1 MRRLIEWFFS
11 LFISKQKI
19 EEFKAE
25 EAKRLRKEYTEYQN
39 KVYFNKLSKNATK
52 KRL

>member
-1 MRRLIEWFFS
+1 MRRIIEWFFS
-11 LFISKQKI
+11 LFINKSKI
-19 EEFKAE
+19 EALKK
-25 EAKRLRKEYTEYQN
+25 EAAKELGREYLEYKN

>member
-11 LFISKQKI
+11 LFIDKSKI
-19 EEFKAE
+19 EAVKK
-25 EAKRLRKEYTEYQN
+25 EAAKELGREYLEYKN

-52 KRL
+52 KRF

>member
-11 LFISKQKI
+11 LFISKSKI
-19 EEFKAE
+19 EALKK
-25 EAKRLRKEYTEYQN
+25 EAAKELGREYLEYKN
-39 KVYFNKLSKNATK
+39 KVYFNKLSRNATK

>member
-1 MRRLIEWFFS
+1 MSRLVEWFFS
-11 LFISKQKI
+11 LFIDKHKI
-19 EEFKAE
+19 DI
-25 EAKRLRKEYTEYQN
+25 LRKEAAEELKKEYLEYQN

>member
-1 MRRLIEWFFS
+1 MIRLVEWFFS
-11 LFISKQKI
+11 LFIDKSKMYIIK
-19 EEFKAE
+19 K
-25 EAKRLRKEYTEYQN
+25 EAAKELGREYLEYQN